1 MVTAVTVLFLSL
13 AVFAPC
19 GADASAANPIRRVVT
34 MLQDMQTKVTE
45 EGEKEQALFDKF
57 MCYCKTAG
65 GDLEAGI
72 KEGKANIISLEELL
86 KTGKAEMEQLE
97 ADLKEHEASRTEAK
111 EAMAA
116 ATALREKEAAAFAKL
131 SEDYKTNLGALAKAI
146 PAIENGMAGAFL
158 QTMEASNLKKFTIE
172 KADIPDETRQ
182 EVLSFLS
189 GRGEY
194 APQSGQIVGI
204 LKQMEDEMAKS
215 LEEAES
221 TEAEAIKTYDALMAA
236 KQKEVEALNAQIEAK
251 LTRKGELGVELAS
264 GLNELEDTKTS
275 VAEDEK
281 FLAELEAGCA
291 TKEKE
296 WAEVCKTRQ
305 EELVALAETIK
316 ILNDDDS
323 LELFKKTLPS
333 SASLLQLTMR
343 TMSLRRRALVEIR
356 EAIMKGARLGAQPQ
370 LDLIALA
377 LNGKSQGFEKVIK
390 MIDVMVANLKKEQ
403 ADDEAKKEYCGK
415 ELDSSEDKKK
425 VLDLKVSD
433 SATAIEELEGSIAT
447 LTEDIAALN
456 AGIKALD
463 KAVAEATELRKGE
476 NADYKELKQS
486 DTAAKEI
493 LGMAK
498 NRLNRFYNP
507 KLYKPPPVE
516 EPTFVQISAHAS
528 GRGAPPP
535 PPETFGPYT
544 KKTEGNNGVI
554 AMIDLLIKDLDKEL
568 QEAEVMENDA
578 QKEYEEMM
586 AESAT
591 KRADDS
597 KAVSD
602 KTAMKASEE
611 EALIAEQGTKAA
623 TEKELMATLELIHS
637 LHGECDWLLKYFDA
651 RAEARAGEID
661 ALGKA
666 KAVLSGA
673 DYSLL
678 QTARRASLR
687 GFGKN

>member
-1 MVTAVTVLFLSL
+1 MSVTVLLMSL
-13 AVFAPC
+13 AILSPS
-19 GADASAANPIRRVVT
+19 GTSASAANPIRRVVT
-34 MLQDMQTKVTE
+34 MLQEMQVKVAE
-45 EGEKEQALFDKF
+45 EGEKEKALFDKF

-65 GDLEAGI
+65 GDLEASI
-72 KEGKANIISLEELL
+72 KEGKAKIASLEGLL
-86 KTGKAEMEQLE
+86 KTGKEKMEQLE

-116 ATALREKEAAAFAKL
+116 ATALREKEAAAFAKF
-131 SEDYKTNLGALAKAI
+131 SEDSKTNLAALAKAI
-146 PAIENGMAGAFL
+146 PAIEGGMAGAFL
-158 QTMEASNLKKFTIE
+158 QTTEATNLKRFAME
-172 KADIPDETRQ
+172 KADISDEARQ
-182 EVLSFLS
+182 DVLAFLS
-189 GRGEY
+189 GKEEY

-204 LKQMEDEMAKS
+204 LKQMGDEMAKA
-215 LEEAES
+215 LEEAG
-221 TEAEAIKTYDALMAA
+221 TAEAEAINSYDALMAA
-236 KQKEVEALNAQIEAK
+236 KQKEVETLNAQIEEK
-251 LTRKGELGVELAS
+251 LTRKGELGVELAG
-264 GLNELEDTKTS
+264 GLNELEDTEVS
-275 VAEDEK
+275 LAEDEK
-281 FLAELEAGCA
+281 FLAELGTGCA

-296 WAEVCKTRQ
+296 WAEVSKTRQ

-316 ILNDDDS
+316 ILNDDDA

-333 SASLLQLTMR
+333 AASLLQITESVQ
-343 TMSLRRRALVEIR
+343 SLRKRALMAVK
-356 EAIMKGARLGAQPQ
+356 EAVTNKLSLGAQPQ

-377 LNGKSQGFEKVIK
+377 LKGKSQGFEKVIG
-390 MIDVMVANLKKEQ
+390 MIDEMVANLKKEQ
-403 ADDEAKKEYCGK
+403 ADDEAKKEYCDK
-415 ELDSSEDKKK
+415 EFDTSEDNKKE
-425 VLDLKVSD
+425 LDLKVSD

-447 LTEDIAALN
+447 LTEEIAALE

-463 KAVAEATELRKGE
+463 RAVTEATEIRTEE
-476 NADYKELKQS
+476 NADFKELKQS
-486 DTAAKEI
+486 DTVAKEI
-493 LGMAK
+493 LAMAK
-498 NRLNRFYNP
+498 NRLNQFYNP

-528 GRGAPPP
+528 NMGAPPP

-544 KKTEGNNGVI
+544 KKTEKSTGVI
-554 AMIDLLIKDLDKEL
+554 AMIDLLVKDLDKEL
-568 QEAEVMENDA
+568 QEAEVMEEDA

-602 KTAMKASEE
+602 KTALKASEE
-611 EALIAEQGTKAA
+611 EALMTEEETKAA
-623 TEKELMATLELIHS
+623 TETELMETLEYIHA
-637 LHGECDWLLKYFDA
+637 LHGECDWLVKYYDA

-678 QTARRASLR
+678 QTASLR
-687 GFGKN
+687 GFRKN